1 MAAAKPVNGFTL
13 IELLI
18 ATVIMALV
26 IGLATFSFS
35 LFARNWDGRDWAFER
50 SLGQLQRIDLA
61 VGVLQGAL
69 PWAVRN
75 NAGDVGFYFLGR
87 EEGVTFV
94 AQAGVF
100 DADAP
105 ALVRLFRESTG
116 GGKWR
121 LVYEEASLRLV
132 SLRFAD
138 QVVPFQH
145 RLVIVSGL
153 NELRFRFFGRSLT
166 SESAME
172 AVDEGDNPAI
182 WWTEYD
188 GMVHFQHPIKVEMNI
203 DGSRVA
209 YLMPDRDGIVAN
221 AIVGEF

>member
-1 MAAAKPVNGFTL
+1 MAVVKPVTGFTL

-18 ATVIMALV
+18 STAIMALV
-26 IGLATFSFS
+26 IGIATLSFS
-35 LFARNWDGRDWAFER
+35 LFARNWDGRNWAFER
-50 SLGQLQRIDLA
+50 SLGQLQRLDLA

-75 NAGDVGFYFLGR
+75 NSGDVGFYFLGR

-94 AQAGVF
+94 SQAGVF

-105 ALVRLFRESTG
+105 ALVRLFRESAG
-116 GGKWR
+116 SGKWR
-121 LVYEEASLRLV
+121 LVYEEASLRSV

-166 SESAME
+166 SESAR
-172 AVDEGDNPAI
+172 AAGDDSDNPPI
-182 WWTEYD
+182 WWSEYD
-188 GMVHFQHPIKVEMNI
+188 GVVHFQHPIKVEVNL
-203 DGSRVA
+203 DGSRVS
-209 YLMPDRDGIVAN
+209 YLMPDRDGVVAN
-221 AIVGEF
+221 AIVREF

>member
-1 MAAAKPVNGFTL
+1 MATPKRITGFTL

-26 IGLATFSFS
+26 IGLATLSFS

-50 SLGQLQRIDLA
+50 SLGQLQRLDLA
-61 VGVLQGAL
+61 VAVLQGAL

-75 NAGDVGFYFLGR
+75 NSGDIGFYFLGR

-94 AQAGVF
+94 AQTGVF
-100 DADAP
+100 DVDAP

-121 LVYEEASLRLV
+121 LVYEEAPLRSV

-153 NELRFRFFGRSLT
+153 NELGFRFFGRSLT
-166 SESAME
+166 SESAV
-172 AVDEGDNPAI
+172 AAIDEGDNPAI
-182 WWTEYD
+182 WWSEYD
-188 GMVHFQHPIKVEMNI
+188 GMVHFQHPIEVEMNL
-203 DGSRVA
+203 DGNRVS
-209 YLMPDRDGIVAN
+209 YLMPDRDGVVAN
-221 AIVGEF
+221 ALVREF

>member
-1 MAAAKPVNGFTL
+1 MAVVKPVAGFTL

-18 ATVIMALV
+18 STVIMALV
-26 IGLATFSFS
+26 IGIATLSFS

-50 SLGQLQRIDLA
+50 SLGQLQRLDLA

-75 NAGDVGFYFLGR
+75 NSGDIGFYFLGR

-94 AQAGVF
+94 SQAGVF

-121 LVYEEASLRLV
+121 LVYEEASLRSV

-138 QVVPFQH
+138 QSVPFQH

-166 SESAME
+166 SESAQ
-172 AVDEGDNPAI
+172 AAGDDSDNPPI
-182 WWTEYD
+182 WWSEYD
-188 GMVHFQHPIKVEMNI
+188 GMVHFQHPIKVEVNL
-203 DGSRVA
+203 DGSRVS
-209 YLMPDRDGIVAN
+209 YLMPDRDGVVAN
-221 AIVGEF
+221 AIVREF

>member
-1 MAAAKPVNGFTL
+1 MAVIKPVAGFTL

-18 ATVIMALV
+18 STVIMTLV
-26 IGLATFSFS
+26 IGIATLSFS

-50 SLGQLQRIDLA
+50 SLGRLQRLELA

-69 PWAVRN
+69 PWAVRSN
-75 NAGDVGFYFLGR
+75 SGEVGFYFLGR

-94 AQAGVF
+94 SQAGLF

-116 GGKWR
+116 GGKWQ
-121 LVYEEASLRLV
+121 LVYEEASLRSV
-132 SLRFAD
+132 SLRLAD
-138 QVVPFQH
+138 QAVPFQH

-166 SESAME
+166 SEA
-172 AVDEGDNPAI
+172 ARVAGDDGDNLPI
-182 WWTEYD
+182 WWSEYD
-188 GMVHFQHPIKVEMNI
+188 GMVHFQHPIKVEVTL
-203 DGSRVA
+203 DGSRVS
-209 YLMPDRDGIVAN
+209 YLMPDRDGVVAN
-221 AIVGEF
+221 ALVREF

>member
-1 MAAAKPVNGFTL
+1 MATARPIKGFTL

-18 ATVIMALV
+18 VTVVLALV
-26 IGLATFSFS
+26 IGIATFSFS
-35 LFARNWDGRDWAFER
+35 LFVRSWDGRDWAFEK
-50 SLGQLQRIDLA
+50 SLGQLQRLDLA

-75 NAGDVGFYFLGR
+75 ESGDVGFYFLGR

-94 AQAGVF
+94 AQEGIFAE
-100 DADAP
+100 DAP
-105 ALVRLFRESTG
+105 ALVRLFREPIG
-116 GGKWR
+116 GGRWR
-121 LVYEEASLRLV
+121 LVYEEASLRSV

-153 NELRFRFFGRSLT
+153 NEMRFRFFGRSLKA
-166 SESAME
+166 ELAE
-172 AVDEGDNPAI
+172 ATPDDGNNPAV

-209 YLMPDRDGIVAN
+209 YLMPDRDGVVAN
-221 AIVGEF
+221 AVVREF